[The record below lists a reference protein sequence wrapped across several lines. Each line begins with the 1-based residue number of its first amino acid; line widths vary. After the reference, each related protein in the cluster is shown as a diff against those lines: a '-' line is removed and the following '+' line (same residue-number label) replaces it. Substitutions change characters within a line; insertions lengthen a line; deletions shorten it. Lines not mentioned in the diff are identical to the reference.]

1 MRRTRI
7 LAVLPDTQ
15 TQQPNTM
22 TIDLTDG
29 SQNTFDPSITSYKI
43 VNVQTTIP
51 ELASGE
57 YKGTGFD
64 SISVIDTSVYGSFTI
79 NVSTETATSVTTKP
93 NHIFVSLPIDSIQT
107 DKATGQNV
115 YTLKSSFAT
124 IAGHPI
130 KEGKLTADGNQGQL
144 VITVS

>member
-64 SISVIDTSVYGSFTI
+64 
-79 NVSTETATSVTTKP
+79 
-93 NHIFVSLPIDSIQT
+93 
-107 DKATGQNV
+107 
-115 YTLKSSFAT
+115 
-124 IAGHPI
+124 
-130 KEGKLTADGNQGQL
+130 
-144 VITVS
+144 